1 MIMNFSQIN
10 IPNEPLFLTQDE
22 TDILVEIAKLER
34 EEHYATIYEPE
45 LFSTDGT
52 CEF

>member
-22 TDILVEIAKLER
+22 TDILVETAKLER
-34 EEHYATIYEPE
+34 EEHYATIYKSE
-45 LFSTDGT
+45 LFSADSTSKL
-52 CEF
+52 

>member
-10 IPNEPLFLTQDE
+10 IPNDPLFLTQDE
-22 TDILVEIAKLER
+22 TDILVETANLER

-45 LFSTDGT
+45 LFSADSTSKL
-52 CEF
+52 